1 MVGWEGIG
9 ASLLGLAGTNKIMNK
24 DDTPCSVGGVEQ
36 HTTNDDVID
45 ASCCLPIE
53 DGPSPSVSTVECL
66 YVFFAFIH
74 LIAN

>member
-9 ASLLGLAGTNKIMNK
+9 ASLLGLADNKIMNK